1 MKGADDYRVDYGIYG
16 LDTNRSPDA
25 RSFPARF
32 NRRGEEL
39 WRRLFEDQEFQRHTR
54 SLSPNE
60 AWKQAVNRYLEKAAE
75 ENVSPFEQSLINKNN
90 DLVTADLTR
99 KRRALVRFINLHM
112 FFDHFRIAGAVR
124 SYVFG
129 RDGMSLTTTAP
140 LKPQSIEDGVVE
152 WLRSIDG
159 PRFFR
164 AMENMT
170 WERKLI
176 DGTLLQFHLRTR
188 LSGHFAYTLYSE
200 YVPTLSI
207 DKAPSHVELVQFM
220 DEHIWLPIV
229 WANRM
234 KNVGS
239 RPF

>member
-1 MKGADDYRVDYGIYG
+1 MKGADDHNVDYGIYG
-16 LDTNRSPDA
+16 LDTSRSPDA
-25 RSFPARF
+25 RSFPTRF
-32 NRRGEEL
+32 NRRGVEL
-39 WRRLFEDQEFQRHTR
+39 WRRLFEDQGFQRHTR
-54 SLSPNE
+54 SLPPNE

-75 ENVSPFEQSLINKNN
+75 ENVSPFEQGVINRNN
-90 DLVTADLTR
+90 DLVTADLSR
-99 KRRALVRFINLHM
+99 KRRALVKFIDRHM
-112 FFDHFRIAGAVR
+112 FFDHFRIASADR

-129 RDGMSLTTTAP
+129 RDGMNLTTTAP
-140 LKPQSIEDGVVE
+140 LKPQSIKDGVVE

-170 WERKLI
+170 WERKLP
-176 DGTLLQFHLRTR
+176 DGTLLQFHLRTM
-188 LSGHFAYTLYSE
+188 LSGHFSYTITSE

-207 DKAPSHVELVQFM
+207 DKPPTHAELVRFT